1 VSLSSSLFTAVSAL
15 ETDQGALAVTTNN
28 IANANTPG
36 YSREVAN
43 LEESPVVTYGN
54 LQFGTGVSLASVE
67 GIRDNVL
74 QLRLNQEAQT
84 EGQLNTF
91 VNGMNQIQPVFN
103 ETAGSGLQSLISQF
117 FDAWQTLS
125 TDPTNSGDRQAVIA
139 AGQSLA
145 AGFRQTASAL
155 ETQQQSADE
164 GVVATV
170 GQINSLTTQ
179 IASLNQQIS
188 SQTNAGQTPNALLD
202 QRALLINQLSQSV
215 DLQSIPADSNSLTL
229 TTAGGTVLV
238 AGDKSFNLQ
247 TQANPATGFQDVYA
261 QGVDIT
267 STIQSGNLAGYLQLR
282 DTEIPGLKNSLDTL
296 AANLATSVNAR
307 SAAGYDLN
315 GVAGGNFFTP
325 PAGTAGAA
333 LNLTVAITNPTNI
346 AASADGTPGNNGNA
360 SAIAALQ
367 NGAIVAG
374 QTPIDYYAGIVSQ
387 VGSDTANA
395 SSSLT
400 GQQLLVQQLQDQQ
413 NAESGVSLNEEG
425 ANLQL
430 YQNAYDAAGRV
441 ATVIEGLFQTAINMG
456 VVTTS

>member
-1 VSLSSSLFTAVSAL
+1 MSLSSSLFTAVSAL
-15 ETDQGALAVTTNN
+15 DTDQAALAVTTDN

-36 YSREVAN
+36 YSREIAN
-43 LEESPVVTYGN
+43 LEEAPVITYGN
-54 LQFGTGVSLASVE
+54 LQIGTGVSLANVQ
-67 GIRDNVL
+67 GVRDNVL

-117 FDAWQTLS
+117 FNAWQTLS
-125 TDPTNSGDRQAVIA
+125 TDPENSGDRQAVIA

-145 AGFRQTASAL
+145 AGFRQTASSL
-155 ETQQQSADE
+155 VTQQQSANE

-188 SQTNAGQTPNALLD
+188 EESNGGQTPNALLD

-215 DLQSIPADSNSLTL
+215 DLQTIPADSNSLTL
-229 TTAGGTVLV
+229 TTAGGTLLV
-238 AGDKSFNLQ
+238 AGAESFSLQ
-247 TQANPATGFQDVYA
+247 TQANPATGFRDVYA
-261 QGVDIT
+261 QGSDIT

-282 DTEIPGLKNSLDTL
+282 DTEVPGIENSLDTL
-296 AANLATSVNAR
+296 ASNLATSVNTQN
-307 SAAGYDLN
+307 AAGFDLN

-333 LNLTVAITNPTNI
+333 LNLTVALTNPVNL
-346 AASADGTPGNNGNA
+346 AASSDGTPGSNGNA
-360 SAIAALQ
+360 TVIANLQ
-367 NGAIVAG
+367 NQSIVAG
-374 QTPIDYYAGIVSQ
+374 ETPIDYYGGIVSQ

-413 NAESGVSLNEEG
+413 NSESGVSLNEEG

-456 VVTTS
+456 LVTTT